1 MLIAGRVACIHI
13 ATVRLTARLTEGGQ
27 LQGYW
32 RGFLLLISVEI
43 NTRGRQSRECDGASA
58 AGKGGACQP
67 NMRGSETRQVS
78 DVPPC
83 TPRYSYRT
91 TRLRPHILPR
101 PNHDPRAG
109 ETLYGLTIY
118 NWYTS
123 LTGWEESNGAKFTWG
138 SEAYCSD
145 LYDNG
150 GRRLSHDDGT
160 YSGTYSGGSAGS
172 CPNTCYGFDCDY
184 WIEEAGDTCAELESV
199 YGCDCAGCDCY
210 DGSCPT
216 TCFGTTCDIWENN
229 GDQSYT
235 CAELE
240 NSYNCYCGGCACA
253 GINAGANDDDYWGT
267 YNENF
272 DFAYDSCFE
281 GGLAVDEGTRG
292 FYLCSL
298 PSASDDTE
306 TCTDLHLSD
315 NEDPDAPY
323 MYWKLE
329 RLDLNDAGTEY
340 ITTTV
345 ADGGFP
351 DHFECVGE
359 TFPTAEPTTATPTTT
374 ASQCYTLKMM
384 DS

>member
-13 ATVRLTARLTEGGQ
+13 AIVRLTARLTDGGQ
-27 LQGYW
+27 LQGHW
-32 RGFLLLISVEI
+32 RGFLLLISVEM

-58 AGKGGACQP
+58 AGEGGACQP

-78 DVPPC
+78 DIPPC

-109 ETLYGLTIY
+109 ETLYYLTID
-118 NWYTS
+118 NWYYS
-123 LTGWEESNGAKFTWG
+123 LTGWQESNGAKFTWG

-150 GRRLSHDDGT
+150 GRRLSHDTGT
-160 YSGTYSGGSAGS
+160 YSAGS
-172 CPNTCYGFDCDY
+172 CPTTCYNVDCDY
-184 WIEEAGDTCAELESV
+184 WVEADGDTCAELESI
-199 YGCDCAGCDCY
+199 YSCDCAGCACN
-210 DGSCPT
+210 DGSCPD
-216 TCFGTTCDIWENN
+216 TCFGYSCDTWENAETN
-229 GDQSYT
+229 SYT
-235 CAELE
+235 CAENE
-240 NSYNCYCGGCACA
+240 ADGCDCGGCACA
-253 GINAGANDDDYWGT
+253 SGGGGGGATDDDDYWEE
-267 YNENF
+267 YNANF

-281 GGLAVDEGTRG
+281 GGLEVNDGTRS
-292 FYLCSL
+292 FWLCSL
-298 PSASDDTE
+298 PSDDTE
-306 TCTDLHLSD
+306 TCTDLHFSD
-315 NEDPDAPY
+315 NEDPDAES
-323 MYWKLE
+323 MFWKLE
-329 RLDLNDAGTEY
+329 RLDVNDAGTEY